1 MQSPYEV
8 LGVPSTASSDDIR
21 KSYRKLAKTCHPD
34 LHPGDLK
41 AEARFKEISS
51 ANALL
56 SDPEKRARFD
66 AEEIDAE
73 GNERPPS
80 SFYRPHADAS
90 DGAKY
95 ARYDG
100 TGDADAMSDIFAEL
114 FRRGHDS
121 HSELNIRGADIQ
133 YKLDVSFIEAACG
146 VKKRATMADGKPL
159 DITIPEGVRDHQILR
174 LRGKGMEG
182 IGDAPPGDA
191 FIDVHV
197 LIHPFFTRQGVNI
210 HMNLPVTLG
219 EAILGGKIKVP
230 TINGPVEMNIP
241 KRSNTG
247 SALRLKDRGIFDP
260 KTGQRGHQY
269 VRLEIVL
276 PEEPDS
282 ALDAFVETWKDTNT
296 FDTRLKL
303 LEVT

>member
-8 LGVPSTASSDDIR
+8 LGVQPTASPGDIR
-21 KSYRKLAKTCHPD
+21 KAYRQLAKTCHPD
-34 LHPGDLK
+34 LHPGDAK
-41 AEARFKEISS
+41 AEVRFKEISN
-51 ANALL
+51 ANTLL
-56 SDPEKRARFD
+56 SDPEKRARYD
-66 AEEIDAE
+66 AGEIDAA

-80 SFYRPHADAS
+80 SFYRPHADAN

-114 FRRGHDS
+114 FRRGSDS
-121 HSELNIRGADIQ
+121 HGELNLRGADIH
-133 YKLDVSFIEAACG
+133 YKLDVPFIEAACG
-146 VKKRATMADGKPL
+146 VKKRTTMADGKAL
-159 DITIPEGVRDHQILR
+159 DITIPEGVRDHQTLR
-174 LRGKGMEG
+174 LRGKGMAGVGE
-182 IGDAPPGDA
+182 APPGDA

-210 HMNLPVTLG
+210 RMTLPVTLG

-247 SALRLKDRGIFDP
+247 STLRLKDRGIFDP
-260 KTGQRGHQY
+260 KSGQRGHQY

-276 PEEPDS
+276 PEEPDP

-296 FDTRLKL
+296 FDPRHKL
-303 LEVT
+303 LETT